1 MASQRLTLFNRIKDS
16 DIYFSFIKSPTAI
29 VSSVILVIIF
39 FCSFFVEFVAPFNP
53 FDPSSLSL
61 MEAFTPPSWSEK
73 GVAKFILG
81 TDGQGR
87 DMLSTIL
94 YGSRISLI
102 VGFSAILFSLI
113 LGVTL
118 GLTAGYFGGKYEM
131 IVMRLTDVQLTV
143 PSILMALLVD
153 GIARGIISREM
164 HDVMAI
170 YVLIFAIG
178 ISEWPQFARVSRA
191 ATLVEKNKDYVSAST
206 IIGVSNIL
214 IMFKHILPNIMRP
227 VLVIGTIGLA
237 LAIIAES
244 TLSFLGVGVP
254 PTTPSLGTLIRIG
267 NDFLFSGEWWIT
279 FFPAI
284 FLVLL
289 AFSINL
295 LGELDER
302 HLESKIKL
310 MSFLKIKNLSVDYKM
325 RRETINA
332 AKNVNIDVNK
342 GEILGLVGESGSGKS
357 TVGNAIINLI
367 DEPGRVSNGSIVLD
381 GIDIHADAQNIVKYR
396 GKKIGLI
403 FQDPQ
408 TSLNPILTIGDQL
421 IETMQTHL
429 NLSAND
435 AKNKAINL
443 LKEVGIK
450 DAETRFNNYPHQFSG
465 GMRQRVVIS
474 LALCCEPELLI
485 ADEPTTALDVSI
497 QSQILDLIKKLTKE
511 RNLAVILITHD
522 MGVIAETTDR
532 VAVMKN
538 GDLVEIGPTKE
549 LLTKPKEIYTKSLV
563 SSVPPTNKKISRFKI
578 IEKENKKQSDT
589 NIKIL
594 NRWVKKEISDKD
606 LVKVESLS
614 KTFDDSF
621 FTESSKNSV
630 MAVNDVSFSI
640 KEGQSFGLVGE
651 SGSGKSTIAKMIVNL
666 FKPSSGDIYFNDVCI
681 TKIKSN
687 KEMLK
692 FRKQIQM
699 IFQDPYSSLNGRLKV
714 KDIVSEPIKL
724 HNPSVTSKDL
734 DDYIYD
740 LLESVEL
747 TQQSAERYPHEF
759 SGGQRQRISIARALA
774 TQPRLCWFV
783 MNQLLL

>member
-1 MASQRLTLFNRIKDS
+1 MT
-16 DIYFSFIKSPTAI
+16 
-29 VSSVILVIIF
+29 
-39 FCSFFVEFVAPFNP
+39 
-53 FDPSSLSL
+53 
-61 MEAFTPPSWSEK
+61 
-73 GVAKFILG
+73 
-81 TDGQGR
+81 
-87 DMLSTIL
+87 
-94 YGSRISLI
+94 
-102 VGFSAILFSLI
+102 
-113 LGVTL
+113 
-118 GLTAGYFGGKYEM
+118 
-131 IVMRLTDVQLTV
+131 
-143 PSILMALLVD
+143 
-153 GIARGIISREM
+153 
-164 HDVMAI
+164 
-170 YVLIFAIG
+170 
-178 ISEWPQFARVSRA
+178 
-191 ATLVEKNKDYVSAST
+191 
-206 IIGVSNIL
+206 
-214 IMFKHILPNIMRP
+214 
-227 VLVIGTIGLA
+227 
-237 LAIIAES
+237 
-244 TLSFLGVGVP
+244 
-254 PTTPSLGTLIRIG
+254 
-267 NDFLFSGEWWIT
+267 
-279 FFPAI
+279 
-284 FLVLL
+284 
-289 AFSINL
+289 
-295 LGELDER
+295 
-302 HLESKIKL
+302 
-310 MSFLKIKNLSVDYKM
+310 FLKISNLSVNYEM
-325 RRETINA
+325 RRETVYA
-332 AKNVNIDVNK
+332 AKKVNINVEK

-367 DEPGRVSNGSIVLD
+367 DEPGKVSGGTIILD
-381 GIDIHADAQNIVKYR
+381 GTDIYENPENILKLR

-408 TSLNPILTIGDQL
+408 TSLNPILTIGEQL
-421 IETMQTHL
+421 IETIQTHL
-429 NLSAND
+429 KLNTEE

-522 MGVIAETTDR
+522 MGVISETTSR

-549 LLTKPKEIYTKSLV
+549 ILTNPKEIYTKALV

-578 IEKENKKQSDT
+578 IEKENKSENET

-594 NRWVKKEISDKD
+594 NRWTKKEIIDQE
-606 LVKVESLS
+606 LVKVKNMS
-614 KTFDDSF
+614 KTFDDNF
-621 FTESSKNSV
+621 FTENSKNSV
-630 MAVNDVSFSI
+630 MAVDNVSFDI
-640 KEGQSFGLVGE
+640 REGESFGLVGE

-666 FKPSSGDIYFNDVCI
+666 YSPSTGEINFDNVCI

-687 KEMLK
+687 KEMMK

-724 HNPSVTSKDL
+724 HNPTISSKDL
-734 DDYIYD
+734 DSYIYD

-774 TQPRLCWFV
+774 TQPRLLVCDEPTSALDV
-783 MNQLLL
+783 SIQAQILNLLKDLQEQLNLTILFISHDLPVVRQMCDRIAVLKNGKLCEISKTEELFKNPSHNYTKELLKLMPKIESIYN